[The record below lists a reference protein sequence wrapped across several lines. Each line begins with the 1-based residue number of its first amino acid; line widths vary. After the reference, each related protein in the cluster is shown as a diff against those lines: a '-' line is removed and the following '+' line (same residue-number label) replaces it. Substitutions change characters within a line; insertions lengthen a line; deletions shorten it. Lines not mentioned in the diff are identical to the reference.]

1 MNRFTLA
8 LHILIG
14 KPLALTDAIQLI
26 YRTEDYRQRKDL
38 IDPNLVS
45 VRPYTRRHKSTRA
58 EIIMRLWL
66 SGLPEPE
73 LYSEDEYRD
82 IFYAEP

>member
-58 EIIMRLWL
+58 GNHHAPLVKWAARTGII
-66 SGLPEPE
+66 
-73 LYSEDEYRD
+73 
-82 IFYAEP
+82 